1 MPIKNRTMGKK
12 ANMKMG
18 ELNSINITA
27 NNDVVKIEN
36 KT

>member
-1 MPIKNRTMGKK
+1 MPIKNSTMGKK

-18 ELNSINITA
+18 ELNSINVAA